1 MSERKE
7 KEVKENKLNIDD
19 IKEIFFDSIPDGNL
33 KFLNK
38 SWNGT
43 NKLPIKVKSSVKRN
57 LNLYKNDESLLPI
70 LSVNYRSFIYQYN
83 DYINSQLSS
92 DVLWKKEVEP
102 KIQKLLKCKKEEL
115 YKGEQLK
122 SYVINILKEVNN
134 DYSKLVKF
142 LIENNY
148 INLENEKVILYIFI
162 NPNLNIEVLFQLSR
176 YWIEQDELSGYL
188 NENLGIT
195 VKDIKKHPE
204 IKWRYDL
211 LSRNP
216 NMTWEFIKENF
227 NGCLI

>member
-148 INLENEKVILYIFI
+148 INLENEKVI
-162 NPNLNIEVLFQLSR
+162 
-176 YWIEQDELSGYL
+176 
-188 NENLGIT
+188 
-195 VKDIKKHPE
+195 
-204 IKWRYDL
+204 
-211 LSRNP
+211 
-216 NMTWEFIKENF
+216 
-227 NGCLI
+227 